1 MSQFLNEPWLKGR
14 RYTDAEIMDIQ
25 NSAVEGVKKYAETVE
40 REAERLRRQLILAES
55 FIPLTKIYAYDLLR
69 SPPSYGGSDPD

>member
-1 MSQFLNEPWLKGR
+1 MSQFLDESMFKGR
-14 RYTDAEIMDIQ
+14 RYTDADIMAIQ
-25 NSAVEGVKKYAETVE
+25 EAAVDSVRKYAEGVE

-69 SPPSYGGSDPD
+69 KPPSYGGSDPD